1 MKNITKN
8 VLLLGLAIALAFLP
22 SAKVDAA
29 NTNNFYFKD
38 FSAEYTLSKNDDNR
52 AVMRVREEIVAV
64 FPNYDQ
70 NRGIERAIP
79 TTFDGHRVFDGKIE
93 VWRNGSEE
101 SIADTESGDGV
112 KVFRIGK
119 SDVYVQGEQKYTI
132 EYTLTDVIKDSGD
145 YQELYWD
152 ANGTGWT

>member
-29 NTNNFYFKD
+29 STNNFYFKD

-64 FPNYDQ
+64 FQ
-70 NRGIERAIP
+70 IMI
-79 TTFDGHRVFDGKIE
+79 KIE
-93 VWRNGSEE
+93 ALSALSQLHLMVAEFLM
-101 SIADTESGDGV
+101 V
-112 KVFRIGK
+112 K
-119 SDVYVQGEQKYTI
+119 
-132 EYTLTDVIKDSGD
+132 
-145 YQELYWD
+145 
-152 ANGTGWT
+152 